1 MAIRWSWASPRIALI
16 PALAVTGVA
25 FFGAGGITAWL
36 VGVTLVGLMNFGNAL
51 LSHLESWLILVL
63 AFIFLLIGQIS
74 FGFQKRS
81 DDIKTLHLIL
91 EKTLQPRAREPMGEI
106 R

>member
-1 MAIRWSWASPRIALI
+1 M
-16 PALAVTGVA
+16 
-25 FFGAGGITAWL
+25 
-36 VGVTLVGLMNFGNAL
+36 VGVTLIGLMSFGNTL
-51 LSHLESWLILVL
+51 LGHLESWLILVL

-81 DDIKTLHLIL
+81 DDIKTLHSIL
-91 EKTLQPRAREPMGEI
+91 QKTLQPRAREPWGEI